1 MSQNSRNFIQAVF
14 AFDAVVQ
21 RADASSWSNATPCEG
36 WSASDLLQHQCAVLN
51 GVAAVAATGAMA
63 KPTPPED
70 MSDPAAVW
78 TETRDNL
85 LATLDQQ
92 CVLQQ
97 EGPFWFNAATV
108 DDMIGVVMWDVVTHT
123 WDLAQGIGAAHGLE
137 DSLVQASHDVVAPM
151 SDMLV
156 ETSRT
161 GPVLEAAADASI
173 LDRYLALVGR
183 QA

>member
-1 MSQNSRNFIQAVF
+1 MSQNSRNFVRAVL

-21 RADASSWSNATPCEG
+21 RTDAGAWGNDSPCEG
-36 WSASDLLQHQCAVLN
+36 WTATDLLQHQCAVLN
-51 GVAAVAATGAMA
+51 GVAAVAASGEMA

-70 MSDPAAVW
+70 MTNPVAVW
-78 TETRDNL
+78 QETRDNVL
-85 LATLDQQ
+85 TTLDQQ
-92 CVLQQ
+92 GVLQQ

-108 DDMIGVVMWDVVTHT
+108 DDMIGIVMWDAVTHT
-123 WDLAQGIGAAHGLE
+123 WDLAQAVGVDHGLE
-137 DSLVQASHDVVAPM
+137 DSLLQASHDVVAPM

-161 GPVLEAAADASI
+161 GPVLDVAADAPI